1 MKCDTKL
8 KRRYPNDKEMISFY
22 PGVLSSTP
30 PQEKGGQ
37 RRGRVGF
44 RVRTK
49 LSLRASP
56 RASHRG
62 VGGFRT
68 PLPNDDWKDK
78 AGSESQMTTQGILLC
93 SSGKFLLSWV
103 KLFLRLS
110 KGNYSSF
117 DCCARKTFL
126 GVWEQKR

>member
-1 MKCDTKL
+1 MH
-8 KRRYPNDKEMISFY
+8 
-22 PGVLSSTP
+22 ST
-30 PQEKGGQ
+30 QEKGGQ

-44 RVRTK
+44 KVRTK

-78 AGSESQMTTQGILLC
+78 AGSESQMTTQSMLLC
-93 SSGKFLLSWV
+93 SSEKFLLCWV
-103 KLFLRLS
+103 KLFLRL
-110 KGNYSSF
+110 
-117 DCCARKTFL
+117 
-126 GVWEQKR
+126 

>member
-1 MKCDTKL
+1 MH
-8 KRRYPNDKEMISFY
+8 
-22 PGVLSSTP
+22 ST
-30 PQEKGGQ
+30 QEKGGQ

-78 AGSESQMTTQGILLC
+78 AGSESRMTTQCMLLC
-93 SSGKFLLSWV
+93 SSEKFLLCWV
-103 KLFLRLS
+103 NLFLRLRLRLLRPENIFGSLGTEKVTS
-110 KGNYSSF
+110 KSTSNIQEGDGKILNPNSVTG
-117 DCCARKTFL
+117 RR
-126 GVWEQKR
+126 V